1 MMIALY
7 LILMVVACVLLA
19 LAAYSARPNAGT
31 RPAPALTLLALGL
44 LAWALVPTI
53 QFLNRI

>member
-1 MMIALY
+1 MLGLY
-7 LILMVVACVLLA
+7 LVLMIVACVLLA
-19 LAAYSARPNAGT
+19 LAAYSARPNAGG
-31 RPAPALTLLALGL
+31 RPAPATMLLALGL